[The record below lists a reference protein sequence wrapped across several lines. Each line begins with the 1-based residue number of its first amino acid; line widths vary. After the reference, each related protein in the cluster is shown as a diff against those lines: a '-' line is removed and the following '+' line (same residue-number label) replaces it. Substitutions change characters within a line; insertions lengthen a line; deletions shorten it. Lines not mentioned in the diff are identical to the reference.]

1 MKSWASAAAIAA
13 LMAALPLA
21 SAPAEAGGRAT
32 SAPAGVTVIRFAPG
46 ATSATVPG
54 RVRGYAMARY
64 SLRVRAGQTLTVR
77 LDTPHP
83 SLMFNVV
90 TPSGQ
95 IDFDGSMSDANRA
108 VMDLRET
115 GPYQIQVYF
124 MRNEARRG
132 AAASFRL
139 TVDVTD

>member
-1 MKSWASAAAIAA
+1 MKSWMSAAALATLLA
-13 LMAALPLA
+13 SVPLA
-21 SAPAEAGGRAT
+21 SAPAEAGGRSVT
-32 SAPAGVTVIRFAPG
+32 APGGVTVIRFAPG
-46 ATSATVPG
+46 ATSATVAG
-54 RVRGYAMARY
+54 RVSGYAMARY
-64 SLRVRAGQTLTVR
+64 SLRVRAGQNLTVR
-77 LDTPHP
+77 LNTPHP

-108 VMDLRET
+108 VMDLRES
-115 GPYQIQVYF
+115 GAYQIQVYF

-132 AAASFRL
+132 AAARFRL